1 METDPDDTVQSYCVL
16 LFRKS
21 QLNLLET
28 LATTRVT
35 PVLHRARFVSIAVF
49 TESTASVKCERWR
62 QENDPTTAEPASSR
76 PEVCR
81 TAGYWRGTPR
91 EQCLRLLK
99 RLPALRT
106 IMIPPRMSVRVK
118 SFTATSRNRDRLFE
132 CGAAR
137 QAAKGPKGLNPH
149 SLRSYGDE
157 TACKPRQE
165 LTGTSSNQVILRLCP
180 HRDSLL

>member
-1 METDPDDTVQSYCVL
+1 MKTDPDDTVQSYCVL

-81 TAGYWRGTPR
+81 TASYWCARASGAVFAIA
-91 EQCLRLLK
+91 QAIAC
-99 RLPALRT
+99 
-106 IMIPPRMSVRVK
+106 
-118 SFTATSRNRDRLFE
+118 TANHHDSATHVGS
-132 CGAAR
+132 
-137 QAAKGPKGLNPH
+137 
-149 SLRSYGDE
+149 
-157 TACKPRQE
+157 CK
-165 LTGTSSNQVILRLCP
+165 II
-180 HRDSLL
+180 HRYE